1 MHVAWN
7 LHGEHMSTVRIV
19 TDSAC
24 DLAGD
29 VVSRL
34 GITVVPLSIRFG
46 NEEFT
51 DRVHITADQFWNKL
65 ASSSQLPETAAP
77 SPGAFETAFRQAKAD
92 GAPGVVCVTL
102 SSKLSATYQSAA
114 LAAKAVAGDID
125 VRVVDSLSITMGL
138 GTMCVAGAEAASFG
152 ASLDAV
158 EQAVQ
163 SFVGRTHVYG
173 AVDTL
178 DNLKKGGRIGGAQAF
193 IGTLLSVKPILD
205 ISTGVVEAAGKQRT
219 RAKSFAH
226 LTSLVVDA
234 KAKHGSVAHLAV
246 MHGNATDIDDLLNL
260 LEPHYPREQI
270 VVGPIGAVIGTHGGR
285 GVVGVTFDVPSSSSQ
300 PVSSHSAS

>member
-1 MHVAWN
+1 LPVDFTSVN
-7 LHGEHMSTVRIV
+7 FHGDHMSTVRIV

-24 DLAGD
+24 DLGDD
-29 VVSRL
+29 VVARL

-51 DRVHITADQFWNKL
+51 DRVQLSADAFWTKL
-65 ASSSQLPETAAP
+65 GSSAQLPETAAP
-77 SPGAFETAFRQAKAD
+77 SPGAFEQAFRNAAAD
-92 GAPGVVCVTL
+92 GASGVVCVTL
-102 SSKLSATYQSAA
+102 SSKLSATYQSAV
-114 LAAKAVAGDID
+114 LAAKSVTDAVA
-125 VRVVDSLSITMGL
+125 VRVIDSMSITMGL
-138 GTMCVAGAEAASFG
+138 GTMCVAAAEAAQEG
-152 ASLDAV
+152 GTLDAV
-158 EQAVQ
+158 ADAAQ
-163 SFVGRTHVYG
+163 SLVGRTHVYG

-226 LTSLVVDA
+226 LASLVADA
-234 KAKHGSVAHLAV
+234 KAKHGQVRHLAV
-246 MHGNATDIDDLLNL
+246 MHGNATDIDDLIAL
-260 LEPHYPREQI
+260 LSPHYHDEI

-285 GVVGVTFDVPSSSSQ
+285 GVVGVTFDVPGG
-300 PVSSHSAS
+300 PSHL